1 MRLSIGLMQSFS
13 TNKTDYSS
21 LLVRF
26 LIYAND

>member
-26 LIYAND
+26 LTCVDD